1 MQKRRRGDGREG
13 KGGEESLREGKNR
26 RDRRVRGCGIYQQL
40 PKGVYPV
47 SFPQPH
53 GASPGRKDPRKKANP
68 ILLVP
73 HWLAYWKVPFPL
85 LTEPQG
91 RLSSLFHRFSL
102 IARDPHS
109 RQTCS
114 CCLYCSLGSPTKRVF
129 AGHVIY
135 MVERTSHLLT
145 REGRGGW
152 GGGWGG
158 TVRTVCWA
166 SHLDL
171 GDQGP
176 PAGWGHLPW
185 GVAWAIPGQG
195 CAQKQ
200 HVPLEASA
208 AMVIASSLRGWAGLG
223 SGGRI
228 LAVAVARCDLWI
240 QLLSLVSE
248 EALPNKMSL
257 SWDMLL
263 SCDLVLMRNWV
274 LRNITLSCSCLSS
287 R

>member
-1 MQKRRRGDGREG
+1 M
-13 KGGEESLREGKNR
+13 
-26 RDRRVRGCGIYQQL
+26 
-40 PKGVYPV
+40 
-47 SFPQPH
+47 
-53 GASPGRKDPRKKANP
+53 KDPRKKANP
-68 ILLVP
+68 MLLVP

-85 LTEPQG
+85 STEPQG

-129 AGHVIY
+129 AGHVNY
-135 MVERTSHLLT
+135 MVERTSHLLA
-145 REGRGGW
+145 REGCGVGW
-152 GGGWGG
+152 G

-166 SHLDL
+166 SLLDV

-176 PAGWGHLPW
+176 PAGVGP
-185 GVAWAIPGQG
+185 
-195 CAQKQ
+195 
-200 HVPLEASA
+200 
-208 AMVIASSLRGWAGLG
+208 SSLGHGSVHPRPGLCSEAARAVGGFCSEGGSVKPQRAGRVRGR
-223 SGGRI
+223 GRV
-228 LAVAVARCDLWI
+228 LAVAVAGCVLWS